1 MPIEPVT
8 PDGSTT
14 WRVVHFPVVLL
25 VIAAIGI
32 VVAGISVKLFGI
44 GLRYFT
50 YVPGARYL
58 GPLVAAAAIGF
69 VYRLFVRVVE
79 RRPDVE
85 ELGTGGSLKE
95 LALGFGIGAAWSLAI
110 FALLL
115 LTGAVRIA
123 GFATPHALLLTIIVQ
138 LCAAVILE
146 IVLRGMLFR
155 QIERLFGTWLTL
167 LLITVCV
174 ALVSLSAA
182 GEEPLAVLANV
193 IDGGLVFSAM
203 FIATRRLWA
212 AIGLHVAW
220 LSAQIGLNGVP
231 SIAGGPREF
240 MLTQTAGPD
249 WMTGGHA
256 GAFASVPALMV
267 SGLLLAALLAIAVG
281 RRQIVRP
288 AWRRGRPD

>member
-32 VVAGISVKLFGI
+32 VMAGISVKLFGV
-44 GLRYFT
+44 GLRYFS

-58 GPLVAAAAIGF
+58 GPLVAAAAICI

-85 ELGTGGSLKE
+85 ELGTAGWLRE
-95 LALGFGIGAAWSLAI
+95 VALGFGIGAAWSLAI
-110 FALLL
+110 FAVQLLI
-115 LTGAVRIA
+115 GGVRIV
-123 GFATPHALLLTIIVQ
+123 GFLPPHAVLLTIIVQ
-138 LCAAVILE
+138 LCASIILE

-155 QIERLFGTWLTL
+155 QVERVFGTWLTL
-167 LLITVCV
+167 LLVTICF
-174 ALVSLSAA
+174 ALVSLSGAS
-182 GEEPLAVLANV
+182 EEPFAVLANA
-193 IDGGLVFSAM
+193 IDGGMVFSAM
-203 FIATRRLWA
+203 FIVTRRLWA

-220 LSAQIGLNGVP
+220 FSAQVGLNGVP
-231 SIAGGPREF
+231 SIAGGQREF
-240 MLTQTAGPD
+240 VLTQTAGPE

-256 GAFASVPALMV
+256 GVYASVPALLV
-267 SGLLLAALLAIAVG
+267 SGLLVAALLVVAVG

-288 AWRRGRPD
+288 AWRRGRPA